1 MMIRLLIF
9 TFCCTIALSSFSQEI
24 VVDSVQAP
32 IPCKIAVDS
41 TDEFDSTRIVT
52 TETLV
57 LGYMVPT
64 QNLTEELDGKT
75 LTEEAKTIFTYAEG
89 TNNVRSFFLTLVV
102 TEYDYLKID
111 NGYSVYLKLT
121 NGKIVKLYNVP
132 DNGELNRDI
141 IMWLYQHTCVVPLEI
156 YHLLKH
162 EKVEKI
168 RINYENAKRTIVLNE
183 EQQTELQRLVLCVEA
198 ALRGESHLN
207 P

>member
-1 MMIRLLIF
+1 MIRLLF
-9 TFCCTIALSSFSQEI
+9 LAFCCFGFMSSFGQEI
-24 VVDSVQAP
+24 LNDSTEVS
-32 IPCKIAVDS
+32 IPCKISVDS
-41 TDEFDSTRIVT
+41 TDEFDSTRMVIT
-52 TETLV
+52 DPLI
-57 LGYMVPT
+57 LGYMIPT
-64 QNLTEELDGKT
+64 QNLTDDLEGKT

-102 TEYDYLKID
+102 TEYDYLKIE
-111 NGYSVYLKLT
+111 NGYTVYLKLT
-121 NGKIVKLYNVP
+121 NGKLVKLYNVP

-198 ALRGESHLN
+198 TLRGESVLN